1 MSPIR
6 FFYIEQTSVLRNRNK
21 LKQFLESKVLAHN
34 RRIDTLNIIFC
45 SDEYLL
51 NMNKDFLQHD
61 YYTDII
67 TFELSEK
74 NSPVI
79 QAELYISLDRV
90 TDNARHLG
98 VSIKQELHR
107 VIFHGLLHLLGFKDK
122 TAKDQQVMR
131 SMEEQFLVDY
141 TSYV

>member
-6 FFYIEQTSVLRNRNK
+6 FFYIEKTSVLRHRNK
-21 LKQFLESKVLAHN
+21 LKRFLESKAQNHGRV
-34 RRIDTLNIIFC
+34 IDDLNIIFC

-51 NMNKDFLQHD
+51 SINKNFLQHD

-67 TFELSEK
+67 TFELSDK
-74 NSPVI
+74 DSPVI

-90 TDNARHLG
+90 IDNAHQLG

-122 TAKDQQVMR
+122 TIKDQQLMR
-131 SMEEQFLVDY
+131 SMEELFLRDY
-141 TSYV
+141 SFYV

>member
-1 MSPIR
+1 M
-6 FFYIEQTSVLRNRNK
+6 
-21 LKQFLESKVLAHN
+21 
-34 RRIDTLNIIFC
+34 IDNLNIIFC

-74 NSPVI
+74 NAPSI

-90 TDNARHLG
+90 TDNATQLQ

-122 TAKDQQVMR
+122 TKKDQDQMR
-131 SMEEQFLVDY
+131 TMEEQFLFDY
-141 TSYV
+141 SAYV

>member
-1 MSPIR
+1 MSPVR
-6 FFYIEQTSVLRNRNK
+6 FFYIEKTSVLRQRNR
-21 LKQFLESKVLAHN
+21 LKRFLENKAHIHG
-34 RRIDTLNIIFC
+34 RAIEDLNIIFC

-67 TFELSEK
+67 TFELSDK
-74 NSPVI
+74 DSPVI

-90 TDNARHLG
+90 IDNAHQLR

-122 TAKDQQVMR
+122 TQKDQQQMR
-131 SMEEQFLVDY
+131 SMEDQFLKDY
-141 TSYV
+141 TSFD

>member
-1 MSPIR
+1 M
-6 FFYIEQTSVLRNRNK
+6 
-21 LKQFLESKVLAHN
+21 
-34 RRIDTLNIIFC
+34 IDNLNIIFC

-74 NSPVI
+74 NAPSI

-90 TDNARHLG
+90 TDNATQLQ

-122 TAKDQQVMR
+122 TKKDQEQMR
-131 SMEEQFLVDY
+131 TMEEQFLFDY
-141 TSYV
+141 SAYV

>member
-21 LKQFLESKVLAHN
+21 LKRFLENKAKGYN
-34 RRIDTLNIIFC
+34 RLIDSLNIIFC

-51 NMNKDFLQHD
+51 YMNKDFLQHD

-74 NSPVI
+74 NAPSI

-90 TDNARHLG
+90 ADNASQLR

-122 TAKDQQVMR
+122 TKKDQDQMR
-131 SMEEQFLVDY
+131 SMEEQFLLDY
-141 TSYV
+141 SSYV

>member
-21 LKQFLESKVLAHN
+21 LKRFLEKKAKESN
-34 RRIDTLNIIFC
+34 RNIDSLNIIFC

-74 NSPVI
+74 NAPSI

-90 TDNARHLG
+90 IDNAIQLQ

-122 TAKDQQVMR
+122 TKKDQDQMR
-131 SMEEQFLVDY
+131 SMEEQLLFDY
-141 TSYV
+141 SSYV

>member
-1 MSPIR
+1 M
-6 FFYIEQTSVLRNRNK
+6 
-21 LKQFLESKVLAHN
+21 
-34 RRIDTLNIIFC
+34 IDNLNIIFC

-74 NSPVI
+74 NAPSI

-90 TDNARHLG
+90 TDNATQLQ

-122 TAKDQQVMR
+122 TKKDQDQMR
-131 SMEEQFLVDY
+131 SMEEQFLFDY
-141 TSYV
+141 SAYV